1 MIVITKCDYVLGF
14 WQLYWRWDP
23 PDTIKSFFLK
33 RMFLCAIIPPIIHPA
48 FWHYRSFC
56 FTPFVFNV
64 NFWSRDWHC
73 QDCRPNPLIWTSILC
88 HSEMIAQLK
97 RTRKKEKAYEL
108 ILTNELFYI
117 LYLDVINLEAILPN
131 FFSLLIHNFS
141 LFLLLSLARF
151 IAESIFSY
159 IINT

>member
-1 MIVITKCDYVLGF
+1 MGSSWHNKVIFWIECFYV
-14 WQLYWRWDP
+14 P
-23 PDTIKSFFLK
+23 
-33 RMFLCAIIPPIIHPA
+33 IIRPIIHPV

-64 NFWSRDWHC
+64 NFWSRGWHC
-73 QDCRPNPLIWTSILC
+73 QDCRPNPLKWTSILC

-159 IINT
+159 IINTLS